1 MENKIT
7 AGTISRTV
15 VLGLALLNQI
25 LLLCGV
31 QAIPIADEDIN
42 TIVSTAWTVVASLV
56 AWWENNSFTPA
67 ARVGDEAMRRHRES
81 ADYMM
86 RQAVI
91 RLPLFPDRRKRNVF

>member
-15 VLGLALLNQI
+15 ILGLALLNQI

-67 ARVGDEAMRRHRES
+67 ARVGDEAMRK
-81 ADYMM
+81 A
-86 RQAVI
+86 QG
-91 RLPLFPDRRKRNVF
+91 KC

>member
-25 LLLCGV
+25 LLLRGV

-56 AWWENNSFTPA
+56 AWWENNSFTKA
-67 ARVGDEAMRRHRES
+67 ARVGDEAMRKS
-81 ADYMM
+81 
-86 RQAVI
+86 QG
-91 RLPLFPDRRKRNVF
+91 K